1 MKWPASIPIKQATLV
16 FVTGV
21 LVLVSL
27 IGGFALFETR
37 SVSRNLTLASQAA
50 ARAELAAAVERLS
63 NQIKS
68 QADTLAL
75 WDETRQQ
82 LVAPEYYTYWRDQ
95 RVYESGALNSRLARV
110 ALYDQSG
117 KVLALNTTKHNL
129 PDKLPTNI
137 SPHHPTSW
145 LSNEAGVIVLYYA
158 FPIYSDGRRLALLGH
173 GLIRLD
179 YMAELLN
186 PQSLRFTDTGS
197 VKLALNP
204 GVSLPASKLFASLHF
219 SARPDPNQSRFQT
232 ILSRALLALFVVLA
246 ATALLGFAAHNRLLI
261 RPLRQLSRDIDA
273 MKQGRFNFQPAYVNP
288 LRISELENIR
298 RSLFDYQ
305 LQLRELHGSLE
316 HQNREFRSQARQ
328 DVLTGCYNRRA
339 YEEDWKRFREEI
351 KAVPQGVAYLLFDC
365 DRFKSINDT
374 YGHAIGDRVL
384 TLIADALVMALRAN
398 DRLYRLGGD
407 EFAAIMLRT
416 TPAQARQIAQRCQ
429 NLLDAKKFSDL
440 GINEPISISI
450 GIAFFAADQLDRVD
464 ELPKQADIAMYT
476 AKQPG
481 RNRVALFGDDPE
493 RAAQTL
499 VASRETS
506 AVFQALATPGMIEMH
521 YQPIHS
527 LPGLEVKY
535 CEALARIRHHDK
547 LIMPDAFLPVVS
559 SRRLETGFDLAVLH
573 QVDLDLSSRQLPAGV
588 GISINLTAQSVSQPE
603 IVSYLLELSRHN
615 TRHPLM
621 IEIAETSLITQVA
634 EARTYLDLLRTAQ
647 YRIAMDDFG
656 TGHSPLRYLADL
668 PVDVIKFDISLIR
681 KLEENDRAAQVVTDF
696 ARMMISA
703 GYSLTAE
710 GVETDAAL
718 RKVESMGFSHIQ
730 GFLLD
735 HPLPLAQVVASLV
748 SGESGK
754 TDGLRDA

>member
-1 MKWPASIPIKQATLV
+1 MKWPVSIPIKQAALILIS
-16 FVTGV
+16 GV

-27 IGGFALFETR
+27 IGGFALHEMR
-37 SVSRNLTLASQAA
+37 NVSRNLMQSNQTA
-50 ARAELAAAVERLS
+50 ARTEMVAAVERLS
-63 NQIKS
+63 NQIKN
-68 QADTLAL
+68 QASTLAH

-95 RVYESGALNSRLARV
+95 RVYEGGMLSRFARV
-110 ALYDQSG
+110 ALYDQTGTMLGSSTAKDG
-117 KVLALNTTKHNL
+117 L
-129 PDKLPTNI
+129 PAKLPAHVP
-137 SPHHPTSW
+137 PHLPSSW
-145 LSNEAGVIVLYYA
+145 LSNEAGIITLYYG
-158 FPIYSDGRRLALLGH
+158 FPIYSDERRLALLGH
-173 GLIRLD
+173 GLIRLN

-186 PQSLRFTDTGS
+186 QNSLRFTDTTS
-197 VKLALNP
+197 VKLDLKP
-204 GVSLPASKLFASLHF
+204 GDILPASDLLSNLRL
-219 SARPDPNQSRFQT
+219 SARPDPEQLRFQA
-232 ILSRALLALFVVLA
+232 ILSRALLALLVLLA
-246 ATALLGFAAHNRLLI
+246 ATALLAFVAHNRLLV
-261 RPLRQLSRDIDA
+261 RPLRQLSQDIDA
-273 MKQGRFNFQPAYVNP
+273 MKQGRFDSDLAQAEPMRV
-288 LRISELENIR
+288 SELENIR

-305 LQLRELHGSLE
+305 VQLRELHGSME

-339 YEEDWKRFREEI
+339 YEEDWTRFREEI
-351 KAVPQGVAYLLFDC
+351 KAVPQGVAFLLFDC

-374 YGHAIGDRVL
+374 YGHAKGDRVL

-407 EFAAIMLRT
+407 EFAAILLRT

-429 NLLDAKKFSDL
+429 SLLEAKKFSDL

-450 GIAFFAADQLDRVD
+450 GIAFCAADQLEHID

-481 RNRVALFGDDPE
+481 RNRVALYGDDVE
-493 RAAQTL
+493 RASQTL

-521 YQPIHS
+521 YQSIHS

-535 CEALARIRHHDK
+535 YEALARIRHHND

-559 SRRLETGFDLAVLH
+559 SRRLETGFDLAVLQ
-573 QVDLDLSSRQLPAGV
+573 QVDLDLSSKQLPPGV
-588 GISINLTAQSVSQPE
+588 GVSINLTAQSVSQPE

-668 PVDVIKFDISLIR
+668 PVDVVKFDISLVR
-681 KLEENDRAAQVVTDF
+681 KLEENNRAAQVVMDF
-696 ARMMISA
+696 ARMMTSA

-710 GVETDAAL
+710 GVETEAAL
-718 RKVESMGFSHIQ
+718 RKVESMGFAHVQ
-730 GFLLD
+730 GFLLNR
-735 HPLPLAQVVASLV
+735 PLPLAQLVANLDAR
-748 SGESGK
+748 K
-754 TDGLRDA
+754 TDGPLPA

>member
-1 MKWPASIPIKQATLV
+1 MKWPVSIPIKQAALILIS
-16 FVTGV
+16 GV

-27 IGGFALFETR
+27 IGGFALHEMR
-37 SVSRNLTLASQAA
+37 NVSRNLMQSNQTA
-50 ARAELAAAVERLS
+50 ARTEMVAAVERLS
-63 NQIKS
+63 NQIKN
-68 QADTLAL
+68 QAGTLAH

-95 RVYESGALNSRLARV
+95 RVYEGGMLSRFARV
-110 ALYDQSG
+110 ALYDQTGTMLGSSTAKDG
-117 KVLALNTTKHNL
+117 L
-129 PDKLPTNI
+129 PAKLPAHVP
-137 SPHHPTSW
+137 PHLPSSW
-145 LSNEAGVIVLYYA
+145 LSNEAGIITLYYG
-158 FPIYSDGRRLALLGH
+158 FPIYSDERRLALLGH
-173 GLIRLD
+173 GLIRLN

-186 PQSLRFTDTGS
+186 QNSLRFTDTTS
-197 VKLALNP
+197 VKLDLKP
-204 GVSLPASKLFASLHF
+204 GDILPASDLLSNLRL
-219 SARPDPNQSRFQT
+219 SARPDPEQLRFQA
-232 ILSRALLALFVVLA
+232 ILSRALLALLVLLA
-246 ATALLGFAAHNRLLI
+246 ATALLAFVAHNRLLV
-261 RPLRQLSRDIDA
+261 RPLRQLSQDIDA
-273 MKQGRFNFQPAYVNP
+273 MKQGRFDSDLAQAEPMRV
-288 LRISELENIR
+288 SELENIR

-305 LQLRELHGSLE
+305 VQLRELHGSME

-339 YEEDWKRFREEI
+339 YEEDWTRFREEI
-351 KAVPQGVAYLLFDC
+351 KAVPQGVAFLLFDC

-374 YGHAIGDRVL
+374 YGHAKGDRVL

-407 EFAAIMLRT
+407 EFAAILLRT

-429 NLLDAKKFSDL
+429 SLLEAKKFSDL

-450 GIAFFAADQLDRVD
+450 GIAFCAADQLEHID

-481 RNRVALFGDDPE
+481 RNRVALYGDDVE
-493 RAAQTL
+493 RASQTL

-521 YQPIHS
+521 YQSIHS

-535 CEALARIRHHDK
+535 YEALARIRHHND

-559 SRRLETGFDLAVLH
+559 SRRLETGFDLAVLQ
-573 QVDLDLSSRQLPAGV
+573 QVDLDLSSKQLPPGV
-588 GISINLTAQSVSQPE
+588 GVSINLTAQSVSQPE

-668 PVDVIKFDISLIR
+668 PVDVVKFDISLVR
-681 KLEENDRAAQVVTDF
+681 KLEENNRAAQVVMDF
-696 ARMMISA
+696 ARMMTSA

-710 GVETDAAL
+710 GVETEAAL
-718 RKVESMGFSHIQ
+718 RKVESMGFAHVQ
-730 GFLLD
+730 GFLLNR
-735 HPLPLAQVVASLV
+735 PLPLAQLVANLDAR
-748 SGESGK
+748 K
-754 TDGLRDA
+754 TDGPLPA

>member
-1 MKWPASIPIKQATLV
+1 MKWPVSIPIKQAALILIS
-16 FVTGV
+16 GV

-27 IGGFALFETR
+27 IGGFALHEMR
-37 SVSRNLTLASQAA
+37 NVSRNLVQSNQTA
-50 ARAELAAAVERLS
+50 ARTEMVAAVERLS
-63 NQIKS
+63 NQIKN
-68 QADTLAL
+68 QAGTLAH

-95 RVYESGALNSRLARV
+95 RVYEGGMLSRFARV
-110 ALYDQSG
+110 ALYDQTGTMLGSSTAKDG
-117 KVLALNTTKHNL
+117 L
-129 PDKLPTNI
+129 PAKLPAHVP
-137 SPHHPTSW
+137 PHLPSSW
-145 LSNEAGVIVLYYA
+145 LSNEAGIITLYYG
-158 FPIYSDGRRLALLGH
+158 FPIYSDERRLALLGH
-173 GLIRLD
+173 GLIRLN

-186 PQSLRFTDTGS
+186 QNSLRFTDTTS
-197 VKLALNP
+197 VKLDLKP
-204 GVSLPASKLFASLHF
+204 GDILPASDLLSNLRL
-219 SARPDPNQSRFQT
+219 SARPDPEQLRFQA
-232 ILSRALLALFVVLA
+232 ILSRALLALLVLLA
-246 ATALLGFAAHNRLLI
+246 ATALLAFVAHNRLLV
-261 RPLRQLSRDIDA
+261 RPLRQLSQDIDA
-273 MKQGRFNFQPAYVNP
+273 MKQGRFDSDLAQAEPMRV
-288 LRISELENIR
+288 SELENIR

-305 LQLRELHGSLE
+305 VQLRELHGSME

-339 YEEDWKRFREEI
+339 YEEDWTRFREEI
-351 KAVPQGVAYLLFDC
+351 KAVPQGVAFLLFDC

-374 YGHAIGDRVL
+374 YGHAKGDRVL

-407 EFAAIMLRT
+407 EFAAILLRT

-429 NLLDAKKFSDL
+429 SLLEAKKFSDL

-450 GIAFFAADQLDRVD
+450 GIAFCAADQLEHID

-481 RNRVALFGDDPE
+481 RNRVALYGDDVE
-493 RAAQTL
+493 RASQTL

-521 YQPIHS
+521 YQSIHS

-535 CEALARIRHHDK
+535 YEALARIRHHND

-559 SRRLETGFDLAVLH
+559 SRRLETGFDLAVLQ
-573 QVDLDLSSRQLPAGV
+573 QVDLDLSSKQLPPGV
-588 GISINLTAQSVSQPE
+588 GVSINLTAQSVSQPE

-668 PVDVIKFDISLIR
+668 PVDVVKFDISLVR
-681 KLEENDRAAQVVTDF
+681 KLEENNRAAQVVMDF
-696 ARMMISA
+696 ARMMTSA

-710 GVETDAAL
+710 GVETEAAL
-718 RKVESMGFSHIQ
+718 RKVESMGFAHVQ
-730 GFLLD
+730 GFLLNR
-735 HPLPLAQVVASLV
+735 PLPLAQLVANLDAR
-748 SGESGK
+748 K
-754 TDGLRDA
+754 TDGPLPA

>member
-1 MKWPASIPIKQATLV
+1 LPAS
-16 FVTGV
+16 
-21 LVLVSL
+21 
-27 IGGFALFETR
+27 ALF
-37 SVSRNLTLASQAA
+37 S
-50 ARAELAAAVERLS
+50 
-63 NQIKS
+63 
-68 QADTLAL
+68 
-75 WDETRQQ
+75 
-82 LVAPEYYTYWRDQ
+82 
-95 RVYESGALNSRLARV
+95 
-110 ALYDQSG
+110 
-117 KVLALNTTKHNL
+117 
-129 PDKLPTNI
+129 
-137 SPHHPTSW
+137 
-145 LSNEAGVIVLYYA
+145 
-158 FPIYSDGRRLALLGH
+158 
-173 GLIRLD
+173 
-179 YMAELLN
+179 
-186 PQSLRFTDTGS
+186 SLRF
-197 VKLALNP
+197 N
-204 GVSLPASKLFASLHF
+204 
-219 SARPDPNQSRFQT
+219 ARPDPNQLRFQT
-232 ILSRALLALFVVLA
+232 ILSRALLALFAVLA
-246 ATALLGFAAHNRLLI
+246 STALLGFVAHNRLLL
-261 RPLRQLSRDIDA
+261 RPLRQLSQDIDA
-273 MKQGRFNFQPAYVNP
+273 MQQGRFDTQLAHGHPM
-288 LRISELENIR
+288 RISELENIR

-339 YEEDWKRFREEI
+339 YEEDWTRFREEI
-351 KAVPQGVAYLLFDC
+351 KVVPQGVAFLLFDC

-374 YGHAIGDRVL
+374 YGHAKGDRVL
-384 TLIADALVMALRAN
+384 TLIADALIMALRAN

-429 NLLDAKKFSDL
+429 SLLDAKKFSDL

-450 GIAFFAADQLDRVD
+450 GIAFCAADQLERVD

-493 RAAQTL
+493 RASQTL

-527 LPGLEVKY
+527 LPDLEVKY
-535 CEALARIRHHDK
+535 YEALARIRHHDD
-547 LIMPDAFLPVVS
+547 LIMPEAFLPVVS
-559 SRRLETGFDLAVLH
+559 SRRLETGFDLAVLQ
-573 QVDLDLSSRQLPAGV
+573 QVDLDLSSRQLPPGV
-588 GISINLTAQSVSQPE
+588 GVSINLTAQSISQPE

-621 IEIAETSLITQVA
+621 IEIAETSLITQVT

-668 PVDVIKFDISLIR
+668 PVDVIKFDISLIS
-681 KLEENDRAAQVVTDF
+681 KLEENSRTSQVVMDF

-710 GVETDAAL
+710 GVETEAAL

-735 HPLPLAQVVASLV
+735 RPLPLAQLVANLTPLQPDAS
-748 SGESGK
+748 
-754 TDGLRDA
+754 RDA

>member
-1 MKWPASIPIKQATLV
+1 MKWPVSIPIKQAALILIS
-16 FVTGV
+16 GV

-27 IGGFALFETR
+27 IGGFALHEMR
-37 SVSRNLTLASQAA
+37 NVSRNLMQSNQTA
-50 ARAELAAAVERLS
+50 ARTEMVAAVERLS
-63 NQIKS
+63 NQIKN
-68 QADTLAL
+68 QAGTLAH

-95 RVYESGALNSRLARV
+95 RVYEGGMLSRFARV
-110 ALYDQSG
+110 ALYDQTGTMLGSSTAKDG
-117 KVLALNTTKHNL
+117 L
-129 PDKLPTNI
+129 PAKLPAHVP
-137 SPHHPTSW
+137 PHLPSSW
-145 LSNEAGVIVLYYA
+145 LSNEAGIITLYYG
-158 FPIYSDGRRLALLGH
+158 FPIYSDERRLALLGH
-173 GLIRLD
+173 GLIRLN

-186 PQSLRFTDTGS
+186 QNSLRFTDTTS
-197 VKLALNP
+197 VKLDLKP
-204 GVSLPASKLFASLHF
+204 GDILPASDLLSNLRL
-219 SARPDPNQSRFQT
+219 SARPDPEQLRFQA
-232 ILSRALLALFVVLA
+232 ILSRALLALLVLLA
-246 ATALLGFAAHNRLLI
+246 ATALLAFVAHNRLLV
-261 RPLRQLSRDIDA
+261 RPLRQLSQDIDA
-273 MKQGRFNFQPAYVNP
+273 MKQGRFDSDLAQAEPMRV
-288 LRISELENIR
+288 SELENIR

-305 LQLRELHGSLE
+305 VQLRELHGSME

-339 YEEDWKRFREEI
+339 YEEDWTRFREEI
-351 KAVPQGVAYLLFDC
+351 KAVPQGVAFLLFDC

-374 YGHAIGDRVL
+374 YGHAKGDRVL

-407 EFAAIMLRT
+407 EFAAILLRT

-429 NLLDAKKFSDL
+429 SLLEAKKFSDL

-450 GIAFFAADQLDRVD
+450 GIAFCAADQLDHID

-481 RNRVALFGDDPE
+481 RNRVALYGDDVE
-493 RAAQTL
+493 RASQTL

-521 YQPIHS
+521 YQSIHS

-535 CEALARIRHHDK
+535 YEALARIRHHND

-559 SRRLETGFDLAVLH
+559 SRRLETGFDLAVLQ
-573 QVDLDLSSRQLPAGV
+573 QVDLDLSSKQLPPGV
-588 GISINLTAQSVSQPE
+588 GVSINLTAQSVSQPE

-668 PVDVIKFDISLIR
+668 PVDVVKFDISLVR
-681 KLEENDRAAQVVTDF
+681 KLEENNRAAQVVMDF
-696 ARMMISA
+696 ARMMTSA

-710 GVETDAAL
+710 GVETEAAL
-718 RKVESMGFSHIQ
+718 RKVESMGFAHVQ
-730 GFLLD
+730 GFLLNR
-735 HPLPLAQVVASLV
+735 PLPLAQLVANLDAR
-748 SGESGK
+748 K
-754 TDGLRDA
+754 TDGPLPA

>member
-1 MKWPASIPIKQATLV
+1 MKWTASIPIKQAAVGLIS
-16 FVTGV
+16 GV
-21 LVLVSL
+21 LLLVSL
-27 IGGFALFETR
+27 IGGFALYETHR
-37 SVSRNLTLASQAA
+37 VSLDLAQSSQAA
-50 ARAELAAAVERLS
+50 ARAELAAAVDRLS
-63 NQIKS
+63 NQVKN

-82 LVAPEYYTYWRDQ
+82 LVDHEYYSYWRDQ
-95 RVYESGALNSRLARV
+95 RVYESGTLSSRLARV
-110 ALYDQSG
+110 ALYDQAGS
-117 KVLALNTTKHNL
+117 ALNPDTAKRSL
-129 PDKLPTNI
+129 PAKLPANVL
-137 SPHHPTSW
+137 PHLPTSW
-145 LSNEAGVIVLYYA
+145 LANEAGIIVLYYA

-179 YMAELLN
+179 CMAELLN
-186 PQSLRFTDTGS
+186 PQSFWFTDIGS
-197 VKLALNP
+197 VRLALEP
-204 GVSLPASKLFASLHF
+204 SKTLPASALLSSLRF
-219 SARPDPNQSRFQT
+219 SARPDPSQLRFQS
-232 ILSRALLALFVVLA
+232 ILSRALLALFAVLA
-246 ATALLGFAAHNRLLI
+246 STALLGFVAHNRLLV

-273 MKQGRFNFQPAYVNP
+273 MKQGHFNIQPAYVNP

-339 YEEDWKRFREEI
+339 YEEDWTRFREEI
-351 KAVPQGVAYLLFDC
+351 KVVPQGVAYLLFDC

-374 YGHAIGDRVL
+374 YGHAKGDRVL

-407 EFAAIMLRT
+407 EFAAILLRT

-429 NLLDAKKFSDL
+429 SLLDAKKFSDL

-450 GIAFFAADQLDRVD
+450 GIAFLAADQLDRVD

-506 AVFQALATPGMIEMH
+506 AVFQALATPGMIEIH

-547 LIMPDAFLPVVS
+547 PIMPDAFLPVVS
-559 SRRLETGFDLAVLH
+559 SRRLETGFDLAVLQ

-588 GISINLTAQSVSQPE
+588 GVSINLTAQSVSQPE

-681 KLEENDRAAQVVTDF
+681 KLEENDRAAQVVMDF
-696 ARMMISA
+696 ARMMTSA

-710 GVETDAAL
+710 GVETEAAL
-718 RKVESMGFSHIQ
+718 RKVESMGFSLIQ

-735 HPLPLAQVVASLV
+735 RPLPLAQMV
-748 SGESGK
+748 SN
-754 TDGLRDA
+754 LNPLNPDAPRSA

>member
-1 MKWPASIPIKQATLV
+1 MKWPVSIPIKQAALILIS
-16 FVTGV
+16 GV

-27 IGGFALFETR
+27 IGGFALHEMR
-37 SVSRNLTLASQAA
+37 NVSRNLMQSNQTA
-50 ARAELAAAVERLS
+50 ARTEMVAAVERLS
-63 NQIKS
+63 NQIKN
-68 QADTLAL
+68 QAGTLAH

-95 RVYESGALNSRLARV
+95 RVYEGGMLSRFARV
-110 ALYDQSG
+110 ALYDQTGTMLGSSTAKDG
-117 KVLALNTTKHNL
+117 L
-129 PDKLPTNI
+129 PAKLPAHVP
-137 SPHHPTSW
+137 PHLPSSW
-145 LSNEAGVIVLYYA
+145 LSKEAGIIILYYG
-158 FPIYSDGRRLALLGH
+158 FPIYSDERRLALLGH
-173 GLIRLD
+173 GLIRLN

-186 PQSLRFTDTGS
+186 QNSLRFTDTTS
-197 VKLALNP
+197 VKLDLKP
-204 GVSLPASKLFASLHF
+204 GDILPASDLLSNLRL
-219 SARPDPNQSRFQT
+219 SARPDPEQLRFQA
-232 ILSRALLALFVVLA
+232 ILSRALLALLVLLA
-246 ATALLGFAAHNRLLI
+246 ATALLAFVAHNRLLV
-261 RPLRQLSRDIDA
+261 RPLRQLSQDIDA
-273 MKQGRFNFQPAYVNP
+273 MKQGRFDSDLAQAEPMRV
-288 LRISELENIR
+288 SELENIR

-305 LQLRELHGSLE
+305 VQLRELHGSME

-339 YEEDWKRFREEI
+339 YEEDWTRFREEI
-351 KAVPQGVAYLLFDC
+351 KAVPQGVAFLLFDC

-374 YGHAIGDRVL
+374 YGHAKGDRVL

-407 EFAAIMLRT
+407 EFAAILLRT

-429 NLLDAKKFSDL
+429 SLLEAKKFSDL

-450 GIAFFAADQLDRVD
+450 GIAFCAADQLEHID

-481 RNRVALFGDDPE
+481 RNRVALYGDDVE
-493 RAAQTL
+493 RASQTL

-521 YQPIHS
+521 YQSIHS

-535 CEALARIRHHDK
+535 YEALARIRHHND

-559 SRRLETGFDLAVLH
+559 SRRLETGFDLAVLQ
-573 QVDLDLSSRQLPAGV
+573 QVDLDLSSKQLPPGV
-588 GISINLTAQSVSQPE
+588 GVSINLTAQSVSQPE

-668 PVDVIKFDISLIR
+668 PVDVVKFDISLVR
-681 KLEENDRAAQVVTDF
+681 KLEENNRAAQVVMDF
-696 ARMMISA
+696 ARMMTSA

-710 GVETDAAL
+710 GVETEAAL
-718 RKVESMGFSHIQ
+718 RKVESMGFAHVQ
-730 GFLLD
+730 GFLLNR
-735 HPLPLAQVVASLV
+735 PLPLAQLVANLDAR
-748 SGESGK
+748 K
-754 TDGLRDA
+754 TDGPLPA

>member
-1 MKWPASIPIKQATLV
+1 MKWPVSIPIKQAALILIS
-16 FVTGV
+16 GV

-27 IGGFALFETR
+27 IGGFALHEMR
-37 SVSRNLTLASQAA
+37 NVSRNLMQSNQTA
-50 ARAELAAAVERLS
+50 ARTEMVAAVERLS
-63 NQIKS
+63 NQIKN
-68 QADTLAL
+68 QAGTLAH

-95 RVYESGALNSRLARV
+95 RVYEGGMLSRFARV
-110 ALYDQSG
+110 ALYDQTGTMLGSSTAKDG
-117 KVLALNTTKHNL
+117 L
-129 PDKLPTNI
+129 PAKLPAHVP
-137 SPHHPTSW
+137 PHLPSSW
-145 LSNEAGVIVLYYA
+145 LSNEAGIITLYYG
-158 FPIYSDGRRLALLGH
+158 FPIYSDERRLALLGH
-173 GLIRLD
+173 GLIRLN

-186 PQSLRFTDTGS
+186 QNSLRFTDTTS
-197 VKLALNP
+197 VKLDLKP
-204 GVSLPASKLFASLHF
+204 GDILPASDLLSNLRL
-219 SARPDPNQSRFQT
+219 SARPDPEQLRFQA
-232 ILSRALLALFVVLA
+232 ILSRALLALLVLLA
-246 ATALLGFAAHNRLLI
+246 ATALLAFVAHNRLLV
-261 RPLRQLSRDIDA
+261 RPLRQLSQDIDA
-273 MKQGRFNFQPAYVNP
+273 MKQGRFDSDPAQAEPMRV
-288 LRISELENIR
+288 SELENIR

-305 LQLRELHGSLE
+305 VQLRELHGSME

-339 YEEDWKRFREEI
+339 YEEDWTRFREEI
-351 KAVPQGVAYLLFDC
+351 KAVPQGVAFLLFDC

-374 YGHAIGDRVL
+374 YGHAKGDRVL

-407 EFAAIMLRT
+407 EFAAILLRT

-429 NLLDAKKFSDL
+429 SLLEAKKFSDL

-450 GIAFFAADQLDRVD
+450 GIAFCAADQLEHID

-481 RNRVALFGDDPE
+481 RNRVALYGDDVE
-493 RAAQTL
+493 RASQTL

-521 YQPIHS
+521 YQSIHS

-535 CEALARIRHHDK
+535 YEALARIRHHND

-559 SRRLETGFDLAVLH
+559 SRRLETGFDLAVLQ
-573 QVDLDLSSRQLPAGV
+573 QVDLDLSSKQLPPGV
-588 GISINLTAQSVSQPE
+588 GVSINLTAQSVSQPE

-668 PVDVIKFDISLIR
+668 PVDVVKFDISLVR
-681 KLEENDRAAQVVTDF
+681 KLEENNRAAQVVMDF
-696 ARMMISA
+696 ARMMTSA

-710 GVETDAAL
+710 GVETEAAL
-718 RKVESMGFSHIQ
+718 RKVESMGFAHVQ
-730 GFLLD
+730 GFLLNR
-735 HPLPLAQVVASLV
+735 PLPLAQLVANLDAR
-748 SGESGK
+748 K
-754 TDGLRDA
+754 TDGPLPA

>member
-1 MKWPASIPIKQATLV
+1 MKWPVSIPIKQAALILIS
-16 FVTGV
+16 GV

-27 IGGFALFETR
+27 IGGFALHEMR
-37 SVSRNLTLASQAA
+37 NVSRNLMQSNQTA
-50 ARAELAAAVERLS
+50 ARTEMVAAVERLS
-63 NQIKS
+63 NQIKN
-68 QADTLAL
+68 QAGTLAH

-95 RVYESGALNSRLARV
+95 RVYEGGMLSRFARV
-110 ALYDQSG
+110 ALYDQTGTMLGSSTAKDG
-117 KVLALNTTKHNL
+117 L
-129 PDKLPTNI
+129 PAKLPAHVP
-137 SPHHPTSW
+137 PHLPSSW
-145 LSNEAGVIVLYYA
+145 LSNEAGIITLYYG
-158 FPIYSDGRRLALLGH
+158 FPIYSDERRLALLGH
-173 GLIRLD
+173 GLIRLN

-186 PQSLRFTDTGS
+186 QNSLRFTDTTS
-197 VKLALNP
+197 VKLDLKP
-204 GVSLPASKLFASLHF
+204 GDILPASDLLSNLRL
-219 SARPDPNQSRFQT
+219 SARPDPEQLRFQA
-232 ILSRALLALFVVLA
+232 ILSRALLALLVLLA
-246 ATALLGFAAHNRLLI
+246 TTALLAFVAHNRLLV
-261 RPLRQLSRDIDA
+261 RPLRRLSQDIDA
-273 MKQGRFNFQPAYVNP
+273 MKQGRFDPDPAQAEPMRV
-288 LRISELENIR
+288 SELENIR

-305 LQLRELHGSLE
+305 VQLRELHGSME

-339 YEEDWKRFREEI
+339 YEEDWTRFREEI
-351 KAVPQGVAYLLFDC
+351 KAVPQGVAFLLFDC

-374 YGHAIGDRVL
+374 YGHAKGDRVL

-407 EFAAIMLRT
+407 EFAAILLRT

-429 NLLDAKKFSDL
+429 SLLEAKKFSDL

-450 GIAFFAADQLDRVD
+450 GIAFCAADQLEHID

-481 RNRVALFGDDPE
+481 RNRVALYGDDVE
-493 RAAQTL
+493 RASQTL

-521 YQPIHS
+521 YQSIHS

-535 CEALARIRHHDK
+535 YEALARIRHHND

-559 SRRLETGFDLAVLH
+559 SRRLETGFDLAVLQ
-573 QVDLDLSSRQLPAGV
+573 QVDLDLSSKQLPPGV
-588 GISINLTAQSVSQPE
+588 GVSINLTAQSVSQPE

-668 PVDVIKFDISLIR
+668 PVDVVKFDISLVR
-681 KLEENDRAAQVVTDF
+681 KLEENNRAAQVVMDF
-696 ARMMISA
+696 ARMMTSA

-710 GVETDAAL
+710 GVETEGQHSLLSAA
-718 RKVESMGFSHIQ
+718 GCDYAQ
-730 GFLLD
+730 GYLIGPPM
-735 HPLPLAQVVASLV
+735 PLKELP
-748 SGESGK
+748 
-754 TDGLRDA
+754 

>member
-1 MKWPASIPIKQATLV
+1 MKWPVSIPIKQAALILIS
-16 FVTGV
+16 GV

-27 IGGFALFETR
+27 IGGFALHEMR
-37 SVSRNLTLASQAA
+37 NVSRNLMQSNQTA
-50 ARAELAAAVERLS
+50 ARTEMVAAVERLS
-63 NQIKS
+63 NQIKN
-68 QADTLAL
+68 QAGTLAH

-95 RVYESGALNSRLARV
+95 RVYESGMLSRFARV
-110 ALYDQSG
+110 ALYDQTGTMLGSSTAKDG
-117 KVLALNTTKHNL
+117 L
-129 PDKLPTNI
+129 PAKLPAHVL
-137 SPHHPTSW
+137 PHLPSSW
-145 LSNEAGVIVLYYA
+145 LSKEAGIIILYYG
-158 FPIYSDGRRLALLGH
+158 FPIYSDERRLALLGH
-173 GLIRLD
+173 GLIRLN

-186 PQSLRFTDTGS
+186 QNSLRFTDTTS
-197 VKLALNP
+197 VKLDLKP
-204 GVSLPASKLFASLHF
+204 GDILPASDLLSNLRL
-219 SARPDPNQSRFQT
+219 SARPDPEQLRFQA
-232 ILSRALLALFVVLA
+232 ILSRALLALLVLLA
-246 ATALLGFAAHNRLLI
+246 ATALLAFVAHNRLLV
-261 RPLRQLSRDIDA
+261 RPLRQLSQDIDA
-273 MKQGRFNFQPAYVNP
+273 MKQGRFDPDPAQAEPMRV
-288 LRISELENIR
+288 SELENIR

-305 LQLRELHGSLE
+305 VQLRELHGSME

-339 YEEDWKRFREEI
+339 YEEDWTRFREEI
-351 KAVPQGVAYLLFDC
+351 KAVPQGVAFLLFDC

-374 YGHAIGDRVL
+374 YGHAKGDRVL

-407 EFAAIMLRT
+407 EFAAILLRT

-429 NLLDAKKFSDL
+429 SLLDAKKFSDL

-450 GIAFFAADQLDRVD
+450 GIAFCAADQLEHID

-481 RNRVALFGDDPE
+481 RNRVALYGDDVE
-493 RAAQTL
+493 RASQTL

-521 YQPIHS
+521 YQSIHS

-535 CEALARIRHHDK
+535 YEALARIRHHND

-559 SRRLETGFDLAVLH
+559 SRRLETGFDLAVLQ
-573 QVDLDLSSRQLPAGV
+573 QVDLDLSSKQLPPGV
-588 GISINLTAQSVSQPE
+588 GVSINLTAQSVSQPE

-668 PVDVIKFDISLIR
+668 PVDVVKFDISLVR
-681 KLEENDRAAQVVTDF
+681 KLEENNRAAQVVMDF
-696 ARMMISA
+696 ARMMTSA

-710 GVETDAAL
+710 GVETEVAL
-718 RKVESMGFSHIQ
+718 RKVESMGFAHVQ
-730 GFLLD
+730 GFLLNR
-735 HPLPLAQVVASLV
+735 PLPLAQLVANLDAR
-748 SGESGK
+748 K
-754 TDGLRDA
+754 TDGPQPA